1 MIPVRL
7 VQRHWDLF
15 LASLLLLGAAVALV
29 LLDDRN
35 GTLRAGT
42 TPRTIAWYLV
52 AFAGFGLAAWWSE
65 RRTINPWVL
74 WTVPIAARLLL
85 LLTEPTLSDD
95 VYRYLWDGHVATQGI
110 SPYLHP
116 INAAALDPV
125 EIPIRRLANNPGLAS
140 PYLPTAH
147 GVFTAAAFTLPSTA
161 VVMQT
166 VMVGFDLATAGLLSG
181 LLVRAGLP
189 RRRVLLYLWN
199 PLVIVEIAHGAHLDA
214 LMVMLTVA
222 ALAVGLHG
230 ARGGLADHGHRWRRV
245 GSGVLLALATLT
257 RPLPALAGPVL
268 WPRWRWGGRVA
279 FALTV
284 AALLLP
290 FGLGRAGWGLDAAA
304 TGTGVF
310 GSARVYSRDFHFNG
324 ALNGVLT
331 PGSTLATVVAG
342 GAMAAVLLVVW
353 RRAEAA
359 GRATIARGADDGAA
373 RVRADLRLV
382 VVPVMAYVVL
392 TPVMHPWYLVLLM
405 ALLPFVTPA
414 SGEAA
419 DRWLLTLPWY
429 YLAAAVSFSYL
440 TYLDP
445 DRFGE
450 RTWVLWLEW
459 APTLLGLAAVVF
471 WVHFALQAE
480 GGPASAPGSSTPSV
494 GQRDLVAVVD
504 PTGPDREQH

>member
-1 MIPVRL
+1 MSPVRF
-7 VQRHWDLF
+7 VQRHWGLA

-29 LLDDRN
+29 LLDLQT

-42 TPRTIAWYLV
+42 TPQTIVWYLI
-52 AFAGFGLAAWWSE
+52 AFAGFGVAAWWNE
-65 RRTINPWVL
+65 RRTIDPWVL
-74 WTVPIAARLLL
+74 WTVPVVARLLL

-125 EIPIRRLANNPGLAS
+125 EIPIRRLANNPALAS

-166 VMVGFDLATAGLLSG
+166 LMVGFDLATAGLLTR
-181 LLVRAGLP
+181 LLGRAGLP
-189 RRRVLLYLWN
+189 RKRVLLYLWN

-214 LMVMLTVA
+214 LMVMLMMA
-222 ALAVGLHG
+222 ALAIGFDG
-230 ARGGLADHGHRWRRV
+230 ATGQCADHDHRWRRI

-268 WPRWRWGGRVA
+268 WARWRWGGRVA
-279 FALTV
+279 FVLTV
-284 AALLLP
+284 AVLLLP
-290 FGLGRAGWGLDAAA
+290 FGLSRAGWGLGSAS

-310 GSARVYSRDFHFNG
+310 GSARVYSSDFHFNG

-342 GAMAAVLLVVW
+342 GAMAVVLLVVW

-359 GRATIARGADDGAA
+359 GRTIAPGAAPAPGADRDAV
-373 RVRADLRLV
+373 RIRADLRLV

-392 TPVMHPWYLVLLM
+392 TPVMHPWYLVLLL
-405 ALLPFVTPA
+405 ALLPVVTPA
-414 SGEAA
+414 PGEAA

-471 WVHFALQAE
+471 WVNFALQGEE
-480 GGPASAPGSSTPSV
+480 GPDVVADDPTTSASAVAGQPGS
-494 GQRDLVAVVD
+494 GIW
-504 PTGPDREQH
+504 